1 MRLARC
7 SYTFNMRTEII
18 DLLELPKDI
27 LLGIPLL
34 TLKGDMEITIEN
46 HKGILSYTSV
56 ELEILAK
63 NFRILIIGEEMMISQ
78 YSKDSITIK
87 GKISVVTFKA

>member
-1 MRLARC
+1 MRK
-7 SYTFNMRTEII
+7 EII

-27 LLGIPLL
+27 VLGIPLL

-46 HKGILSYTSV
+46 HKGILSYTSI

-63 NFRILIIGEEMMISQ
+63 NYRILITGEDMIISE

-87 GKISVVTFKA
+87 GKISEGAFKT

>member
-1 MRLARC
+1 
-7 SYTFNMRTEII
+7 MRTEII

-27 LLGIPLL
+27 VLGIPLL

-46 HKGILSYTSV
+46 HKGILSYTNN

-63 NFRILIIGEEMMISQ
+63 KFKIIITGENMCIAE
-78 YSKDSITIK
+78 YSKDSITIN
-87 GKISVVTFKA
+87 GKINEVTFKS

>member
-1 MRLARC
+1 MRK
-7 SYTFNMRTEII
+7 EII

-27 LLGIPLL
+27 VLGIPLV

-46 HKGILSYTSV
+46 HKGILSYTSI

-63 NFRILIIGEEMMISQ
+63 NYRILITGEDMIISE

-87 GKISVVTFKA
+87 GKISEVAFKT